1 MQGAYSK
8 NKKYQLPRPYGL
20 KPKDNRLPRSYLTT
34 PMKKMIGYLVLL
46 FAIGSCI
53 YFFGPSKDDSD
64 DMVLSL
70 ETAETDNFVNT
81 AASAKKNAK
90 LTVDQ
95 VFDDTVNIADAAGAQ
110 AGAAAIIDKDDE
122 VPLKPPSKK
131 MTSQKVA
138 AALDAKL
145 AKADDLSVGDSL
157 VDPDVAALVL

>member
-1 MQGAYSK
+1 
-8 NKKYQLPRPYGL
+8 
-20 KPKDNRLPRSYLTT
+20 
-34 PMKKMIGYLVLL
+34 
-46 FAIGSCI
+46 
-53 YFFGPSKDDSD
+53 
-64 DMVLSL
+64 MVLSL